1 MKKLKVKVEEISKSI
16 FGISS
21 RRYRQLASDEIVPAV
36 IHGKIDFIAASKALI
51 TYYRNLAA
59 GQGSLNLTDV
69 RIRKEAARAEREEL
83 IVKKLKGELVPK
95 NASISWLTSLGV
107 ATKIAFRG
115 LAKRLAPIVILCKD
129 PREAYQIIQNEID
142 TIIRALEK
150 ALDESKYHRSKK
162 RSNKGKNSE

>member
-95 NASISWLTSLGV
+95 SASISWLIALGS
-107 ATKIAFRG
+107 AAKLAFQG
-115 LAKRLAPIVILCKD
+115 LPKRLAPVIRLYDDEKEIEVFI
-129 PREAYQIIQNEID
+129 RNEIYK
-142 TIIRALEK
+142 IIRELEK
-150 ALDESKYHRSKK
+150 PLDAKRYKSKK
-162 RSNKGKNSE
+162 RNPR